1 MNTKSSGRLHSSV
14 VVEFTRQ
21 QAEQALPLHSIVLYS
36 CIFVVGLFLSLL
48 PSLSADTF
56 RIVAVVNDEAITEGE
71 VEELMGPKGDFSSAL
86 NYLVEEI
93 LLLQEV
99 KREQIELDQEI
110 VNKELEKIKERF
122 PSEEDFYRQLQK
134 ENLTAHQ
141 LKKNLE
147 KQLLIQKLVRR
158 KVLGRVSITPD
169 EVEEKLSE
177 GNFSDENSY
186 RLSEIFRK
194 EKKEIEKILQKIKG
208 GELKFD
214 ELATDLGYFRK
225 QELGPEF
232 QVVLP
237 ELKVGEL
244 SKPIKREDGYH
255 LICITEKKEEE
266 RNPEELR
273 EAIRGELFQKKFNR
287 RYKEFIAE
295 LKKNAHVEIKTE
307 ATTN

>member
-1 MNTKSSGRLHSSV
+1 MNTKS
-14 VVEFTRQ
+14 
-21 QAEQALPLHSIVLYS
+21 SIVLYS
-36 CIFVVGLFLSLL
+36 CMFVVVLFLSLL
-48 PSLSADTF
+48 PPLSADAF

-86 NYLVEEI
+86 NYLIEEM

-99 KREQIELDQEI
+99 KRKQIEMDQEVI
-110 VNKELEKIKERF
+110 NKEFEKIKERF
-122 PSEEDFYRQLQK
+122 PSEGDFYRQLQK

-147 KQLLIQKLVRR
+147 KQLLIQQLIRIN
-158 KVLGRVSITPD
+158 VLGKVSVTPD

-194 EKKEIEKILQKIKG
+194 EKKEIEKIFQKIKD
-208 GELKFD
+208 EKIKFG
-214 ELATDLGYFRK
+214 ELATDLGYFQK
-225 QELGPEF
+225 QELTPEF
-232 QVVLP
+232 RVVLP

-244 SKPIKREDGYH
+244 SKPIEREDGYH
-255 LICITEKKEEE
+255 LICITEKKENE

-273 EAIRGELFQKKFNR
+273 ESIEQELFQKKFSR
-287 RYKEFIAE
+287 RYEKFISE
-295 LKKNAHVEIKTE
+295 LKKNTHIEIRNNE
-307 ATTN
+307 